1 MFCKHSNAKQST
13 DSIRIFKLT
22 SYRKIDNLAY
32 LKEIDSSYS
41 GFGDYYDEL
50 PLWSAPFGLL
60 LLEHV
65 PIKQGITVLDVGAGT
80 GFLTI
85 ELSQRCGSDSLII
98 AVDPWKAAMSR
109 LRRKLDYIGIS
120 NVRLIVQDAKDID
133 LPDHSID
140 VIVSNLGI
148 NNFEDPEK
156 VLKSCFRF
164 AKLDCRF
171 VLTTNLVGHMQEFY
185 DIYQATLF
193 DLGLEDRLTAFEKH
207 VNHRGTIESISDM
220 LARAGFEVM
229 NVYTDSFN
237 MRFADGSSF
246 LRHYFIRL
254 GFLTGWKSVIP
265 PAMVDKAFEAL
276 EQRLNDFSSKQG
288 ELMMTIPMACFEAR
302 K

>member
-1 MFCKHSNAKQST
+1 MKTQK
-13 DSIRIFKLT
+13 
-22 SYRKIDNLAY
+22 
-32 LKEIDSSYS
+32 
-41 GFGDYYDEL
+41 
-50 PLWSAPFGLL
+50 
-60 LLEHV
+60 
-65 PIKQGITVLDVGAGT
+65 
-80 GFLTI
+80 
-85 ELSQRCGSDSLII
+85 
-98 AVDPWKAAMSR
+98 
-109 LRRKLDYIGIS
+109 
-120 NVRLIVQDAKDID
+120 
-133 LPDHSID
+133 
-140 VIVSNLGI
+140 
-148 NNFEDPEK
+148 K